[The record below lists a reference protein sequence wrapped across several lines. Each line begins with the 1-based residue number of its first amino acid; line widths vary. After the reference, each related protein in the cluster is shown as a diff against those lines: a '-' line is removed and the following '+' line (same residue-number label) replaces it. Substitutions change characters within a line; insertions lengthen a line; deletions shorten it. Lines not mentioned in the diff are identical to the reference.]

1 MLECSIKERGEF
13 TDELGN
19 ETKLIYSIVTGKVTL
34 GGIAAETYGVSI
46 AAECKDK
53 VFIETVEDIT
63 PCLAEITE
71 LIKKLRDFQVTPITL
86 KDIINDYVE
95 N

>member
-46 AAECKDK
+46 AA
-53 VFIETVEDIT
+53 
-63 PCLAEITE
+63 
-71 LIKKLRDFQVTPITL
+71 
-86 KDIINDYVE
+86 
-95 N
+95 